1 MDARIL
7 DVIISVICFCI
18 LIILLGLLPMFM
30 EAGTAYLTAILVF
43 ILALSGAGYLVNKQ
57 IA

>member
-1 MDARIL
+1 MDARLL
-7 DVIISVICFCI
+7 DVIISVACFCI
-18 LIILLGLLPMFM
+18 LIILLGFLPMVI

>member
-1 MDARIL
+1 MDSRLL

-18 LIILLGLLPMFM
+18 LIILLGFLPMVM
-30 EAGTAYLTAILVF
+30 ESGTAYLTAILVF

>member
-1 MDARIL
+1 MDARLL

-18 LIILLGLLPMFM
+18 LIILLGFLPMVM
-30 EAGTAYLTAILVF
+30 ESGTAYLTAILVF

-57 IA
+57 IS

>member
-1 MDARIL
+1 MDARLL
-7 DVIISVICFCI
+7 DVIISVSCFCI